1 MIFRLTTRCSL
12 FNVSQ
17 MCNWH
22 YDWQFF
28 FEILSFFLEP
38 KILHFILTF
47 GSCIDISYYI
57 HSFQCNC
64 LQINNLLILLHGYI
78 FYFFALLFKRI
89 KRFILTNVWQQ
100 MQSKSVY
107 SSTLDERHNTQKLLK
122 SSVSLLWLCCFGNNI
137 CSNVCILFLT
147 KLFVTH
153 IFYHFYFLFFLKRT

>member
-38 KILHFILTF
+38 KILHIILTF

-64 LQINNLLILLHGYI
+64 LQINNLLILLHGYM
-78 FYFFALLFKRI
+78 FYFLALLFKRI
-89 KRFILTNVWQQ
+89 KRSFWQMYDNQCKVKMFIQARSMN
-100 MQSKSVY
+100 
-107 SSTLDERHNTQKLLK
+107 DIILK
-122 SSVSLLWLCCFGNNI
+122 NCWNLQWVCYDYVVLVTTFAQTSVSFSLLNCL
-137 CSNVCILFLT
+137 
-147 KLFVTH
+147 
-153 IFYHFYFLFFLKRT
+153 